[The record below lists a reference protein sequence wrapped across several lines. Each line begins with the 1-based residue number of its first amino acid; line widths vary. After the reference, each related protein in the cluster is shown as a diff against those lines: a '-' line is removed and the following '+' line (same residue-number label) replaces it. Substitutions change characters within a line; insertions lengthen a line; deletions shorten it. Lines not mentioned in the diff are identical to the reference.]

1 MTRASLHLAGLAA
14 AAAFAGCTTVP
25 VVPQAPGCEV
35 PADLMVACAKP
46 SPVPAGI
53 TYGDLLKQDLAD
65 RRSLDECSAH
75 HRALVDLVGRCKS
88 VLDQYN
94 ANITA
99 KGTPPGN

>member
-1 MTRASLHLAGLAA
+1 MIRAALLLAGALAA
-14 AAAFAGCTTVP
+14 SALAGCTTVP

-35 PADLMVACAKP
+35 PADLMVACARP

-65 RRSLDECSAH
+65 RRSLEECAAH
-75 HRALVDLVGRCKS
+75 HRALVDLVGQCKS
-88 VLDQYN
+88 VLEQYN

-99 KGTPPGN
+99 KGAPPAR